1 MRYVLK
7 DSSAGAVLIHS
18 GIKGMRWG
26 VRRYQ
31 NDDGSL
37 TEAGKRRYSSAKKK
51 EMDSAR
57 EKAYNNAVKL
67 HLHNNPGDTAGA
79 KAAGRQASKEATATH
94 KVNESELKK
103 KTIDDAVKKDLDSTN
118 TILREGSNAAGTA
131 ANVVRNVRVNVP
143 RMDLSSMT
151 DQEMRARIQRE
162 QLESQ
167 YDQMF
172 NTKRHAVENGK
183 ATVAN
188 ILDGVKGGL
197 ALGTSALAIA
207 LAVKQLKGS

>member
-7 DSSAGAVLIHS
+7 VSSADSVLIHS

-26 VRRYQ
+26 IRRYQ
-31 NDDGSL
+31 NEDGSL
-37 TEAGKRRYSSAKKK
+37 TDAGKKRYSSAKKK
-51 EMDSAR
+51 EMDSVR

-67 HLHNNPGDTAGA
+67 HLLKNPGDTAGA
-79 KAAGRQASKEATATH
+79 KAAGRQASKDATATH
-94 KVNESELKK
+94 KINEAELKK
-103 KTIDDAVKKDLDSTN
+103 KTLDDAVKKDLDSTN
-118 TILREGSNAAGTA
+118 TILKEGANAAGTA
-131 ANVVRNVRVNVP
+131 ANVVRNIRVNVP
-143 RMDLSSMT
+143 RMDLSNMT
-151 DQEMRARIQRE
+151 DKEMRERIQRE

-183 ATVAN
+183 ARVAG

-207 LAVKQLKGS
+207 LAVKQLKG